1 MQTPTFNP
9 TPGLNPDRDKSLKHT
24 QTIPWLLSVK
34 SLMSLE
40 MLCYQAS
47 RVTKIS
53 NQQRLK
59 MCIFTTEIMSNRNKN
74 NTFSKKIFFTIVLLL
89 RKTFLVIL

>member
-1 MQTPTFNP
+1 
-9 TPGLNPDRDKSLKHT
+9 
-24 QTIPWLLSVK
+24 
-34 SLMSLE
+34 